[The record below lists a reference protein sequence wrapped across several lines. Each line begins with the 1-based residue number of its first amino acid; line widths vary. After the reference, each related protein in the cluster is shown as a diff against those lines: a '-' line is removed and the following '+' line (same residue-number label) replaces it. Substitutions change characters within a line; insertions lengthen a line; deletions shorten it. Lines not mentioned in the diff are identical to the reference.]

1 MGSILKV
8 GEEKAELRA
17 LERSLL
23 EGVVSRAGTLFFTWS
38 FISTLYG
45 FLSVELFRQKIPDI
59 TVWDN
64 VWPRVVFSSLP
75 LLLTALWYKQ
85 NTRQTV
91 LKAYLTPFL
100 LPFFLLCASLIKAWP
115 LFWQGHYDFYLQFHA
130 TNIIAMSSGIFV
142 ISASP
147 RMVLA
152 QSFGFILFY
161 FGPLL
166 MLFGDHQPQLGQM
179 IISDAMMVTIILI
192 VTLKSIHKLRL
203 SVAVDELQRRKKASL
218 FLGKNLA
225 QAIYQTTNMVVDDYT
240 RDGLVMSVDLRGYT
254 KFIQSVDRATVRAF
268 MSDYH
273 ALVNK
278 TISSRKS
285 YLHKTI
291 GDGLLITFG
300 VMDNETD
307 LSDLPDAS
315 EAHKRLEE
323 TKKAE
328 CLRQAAEVF
337 LGISRGLE
345 ELSIKHGISLPLVIG
360 CGCAY
365 GAIDVVVHG
374 DDSYRQELDIQGT
387 AIVRSVRLEA
397 YSKLL
402 TVRIDPESSF
412 LLVSPEL
419 ASSVE
424 PSLGFK
430 MWMITSANE
439 QVRDFPEIK
448 SILFR
453 QWKHNRARENR
464 SAA

>member
-8 GEEKAELRA
+8 GEEKIEVRA

-64 VWPRVVFSSLP
+64 VWPRIVFSSLP
-75 LLLTALWYKQ
+75 LFLTALWYKR

-91 LKAYLTPFL
+91 MKAYLTPLL
-100 LPFFLLCASLIKAWP
+100 LPFFLLCASLFKAWP
-115 LFWQGHYDFYLQFHA
+115 LFWGGHYDFYLQFHA
-130 TNIIAMSSGIFV
+130 TNIIAMTSGIFV

-152 QSFGFILFY
+152 QSLGFILIY

-166 MLFGDHQPQLGQM
+166 WLFGMNRTQLGQM
-179 IISDAMMVTIILI
+179 IISDAIMVTIILV

-203 SVAVDELQRRKKASL
+203 SVAVDEHQRRKKASL

-225 QAIYQTTNMVVDDYT
+225 QAIYQTSEMVVDDFS

-254 KFIQSVDRATVRAF
+254 KFIQSVDRAVVRAF

-273 ALVNK
+273 ALVNR

-300 VMDNETD
+300 VMDNDID
-307 LSDLPDAS
+307 LSDLPNSVD
-315 EAHKRLEE
+315 AHKRFEE
-323 TKKAE
+323 TKKIE
-328 CLRQAAEVF
+328 CLRQASEVF

-345 ELSIKHGISLPLVIG
+345 EISMKHGISIPLVIG
-360 CGCAY
+360 CGCSY
-365 GAIDVVVHG
+365 GPVDVFVHG
-374 DDSYRQELDIQGT
+374 DESYRQELDIQGT

-402 TVRIDPESSF
+402 TVRIDSESSF

-430 MWMITSANE
+430 MWMITTPNE

-464 SAA
+464 SVA